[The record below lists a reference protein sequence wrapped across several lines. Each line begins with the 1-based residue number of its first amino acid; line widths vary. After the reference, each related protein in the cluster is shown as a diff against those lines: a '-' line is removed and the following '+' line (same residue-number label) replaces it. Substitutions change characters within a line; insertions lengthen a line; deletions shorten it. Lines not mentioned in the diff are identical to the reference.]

1 VTSQGL
7 RAASLVVLAVVCVL
21 FASCAGAARG
31 SGATAHT
38 AVAADDEAHSQDAVA
53 PKLPLAV
60 RRPGAEPVGEPPQL
74 PPELTLQ
81 HCFRLALQNN
91 KDIRVAWW
99 GADAS
104 EAQVDGARGE
114 FDPEVFMELSR
125 GRTNTPVEAV
135 PLDRTDTAD
144 GALSAGVRK
153 RIVTG
158 TDLELSASTDY
169 ERDLDP
175 DEETYIN
182 PTYGPEVKLVLSQD
196 LLKDFGVDVN
206 RTNILIAQ
214 NNWKI
219 SAEELRSTV
228 IQRLLEVEEAYWGLY
243 FALAELK
250 VREMQLQLGQELVRV
265 ADLQEEVGISAA
277 IDVMRAESRAA
288 ERATSIIGGRNDV
301 ARSTHRLLRAL
312 GVVDVE
318 HVQADFELVDAP
330 TTETFETDVAEALQ
344 VAQALRPDYLQA
356 KLAADNAGL
365 ERSFYRNQRLPSLQ
379 LFGEYAFAGLDDD
392 MGQSWE
398 VLDDGDHGSWL
409 LGLRF
414 SYPIP
419 NRTARSDYR
428 VSELR
433 HRQAKLRLDALTEQ
447 ITRELADALSDLHAA
462 EGRIETTRK
471 ARELAE
477 RLLEAEQKSFT
488 LGRSDSLDVLA
499 AQEALGR
506 AETAEARAQA
516 DHATALA
523 RLFAVQGNLLE
534 RKGIAF
540 ARPTER

>member
-1 VTSQGL
+1 
-7 RAASLVVLAVVCVL
+7 
-21 FASCAGAARG
+21 
-31 SGATAHT
+31 
-38 AVAADDEAHSQDAVA
+38 
-53 PKLPLAV
+53 
-60 RRPGAEPVGEPPQL
+60 
-74 PPELTLQ
+74 
-81 HCFRLALQNN
+81 
-91 KDIRVAWW
+91 
-99 GADAS
+99 
-104 EAQVDGARGE
+104 
-114 FDPEVFMELSR
+114 
-125 GRTNTPVEAV
+125 
-135 PLDRTDTAD
+135 
-144 GALSAGVRK
+144 
-153 RIVTG
+153 
-158 TDLELSASTDY
+158 
-169 ERDLDP
+169 
-175 DEETYIN
+175 
-182 PTYGPEVKLVLSQD
+182 
-196 LLKDFGVDVN
+196 
-206 RTNILIAQ
+206 
-214 NNWKI
+214 
-219 SAEELRSTV
+219 
-228 IQRLLEVEEAYWGLY
+228 
-243 FALAELK
+243 
-250 VREMQLQLGQELVRV
+250 
-265 ADLQEEVGISAA
+265 
-277 IDVMRAESRAA
+277 
-288 ERATSIIGGRNDV
+288 
-301 ARSTHRLLRAL
+301 
-312 GVVDVE
+312 
-318 HVQADFELVDAP
+318 
-330 TTETFETDVAEALQ
+330 
-344 VAQALRPDYLQA
+344 LQA